1 MFSTSIK
8 NEFPNP
14 FMWSSIN
21 IDNFCRLIKNYDTLN
36 FENIKCELV
45 VNNSKTICEQ
55 GTTVSKI
62 LIDDTVSVYYFH
74 YQYNPKYTIEPKK
87 IGGYKY
93 YNHIDN
99 YTYDEYFKRL
109 KRMKESPI
117 FLWHLSDNIWYNPN
131 NLDII
136 DTFRKL
142 ETNYNIIIYGKNLK
156 DDRSD
161 NIIILEDV
169 LKSNHLYLSAD
180 YIYRKLLKDFKYEI

>member
-1 MFSTSIK
+1 
-8 NEFPNP
+8 
-14 FMWSSIN
+14 
-21 IDNFCRLIKNYDTLN
+21 
-36 FENIKCELV
+36 
-45 VNNSKTICEQ
+45 
-55 GTTVSKI
+55 
-62 LIDDTVSVYYFH
+62 
-74 YQYNPKYTIEPKK
+74 
-87 IGGYKY
+87 
-93 YNHIDN
+93 
-99 YTYDEYFKRL
+99 
-109 KRMKESPI
+109 MKESPI